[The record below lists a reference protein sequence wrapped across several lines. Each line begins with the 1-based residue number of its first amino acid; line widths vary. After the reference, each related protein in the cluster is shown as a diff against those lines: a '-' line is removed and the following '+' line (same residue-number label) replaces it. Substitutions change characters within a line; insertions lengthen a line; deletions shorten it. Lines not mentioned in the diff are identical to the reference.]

1 MSPAQKELQDKAA
14 KKDGSARPER
24 AVELRVSVI
33 DRIAEVSKAE
43 WDACAN
49 PRSGCD
55 ESAVAASPHL
65 ESQHASSPRL
75 TGQDSGLESVYN
87 PFVSHDFLSALEESR
102 SVGGRTGWRVQH
114 VLAKTSDGTLV
125 AAAPAYLK
133 SHSRGEYVFDAGW
146 ADAYARA
153 GGSYYPKLQISVPF
167 TPATGPRLLVRDGLP
182 AAAMRRALAQGLMQF
197 CGAAGASGVHV
208 TFATEDEYRLLG
220 ELGYLQRTD
229 QQFHFENHNFPSF
242 DDFLAALSSRKRKT
256 IRRERQDALAN
267 GITVHWLTGSDLTED
282 IWDAFFDFYMETGSR
297 KWGRPYLTREFYS
310 LVGENM
316 KDRILLVMA
325 RRAGR
330 WIAGA
335 INFIG
340 SETLFG
346 RHWGAVEQHPFLHFE
361 LCYYQAIDYAIA
373 HKLLRVE
380 AGAQGEHK
388 ISRGYLPTTT
398 FSAHY
403 IADPGLRRAIADY
416 LVRER
421 AYVAA
426 AGRELSEL
434 APFRRDPAEETE

>member
-1 MSPAQKELQDKAA
+1 MSPARKEAKDKA
-14 KKDGSARPER
+14 DQPDR
-24 AVELRVSVI
+24 AVELRMSAVDS
-33 DRIAEVSKAE
+33 IAEVSKAD

-49 PRSGCD
+49 PNHPAEV
-55 ESAVAASPHL
+55 ESEASAAPCPPS
-65 ESQHASSPRL
+65 
-75 TGQDSGLESVYN
+75 QDSSLEATYN
-87 PFVSHDFLSALEESR
+87 PFVSHDFLLALEKSN
-102 SVGGRTGWRVQH
+102 SVGGRTGWHVQH
-114 VLAKTSDGTLV
+114 VLAKTSDGTLA

-146 ADAYARA
+146 AEAYDRA

-182 AAAMRRALAQGLMQF
+182 APAVRRALAQGLTRF
-197 CGAAGASGVHV
+197 CGVAGASGVHV
-208 TFATEDEYRLLG
+208 TFATEAEYRLLG

-229 QQFHFENHNFPSF
+229 QQFHWENQNFASF
-242 DDFLAALSSRKRKT
+242 DDFLSALASRKRKT
-256 IRRERQDALAN
+256 LRRERQDALSN

-282 IWDAFFDFYMETGSR
+282 IWDAFFTFYMETGSR

-310 LVGENM
+310 LVGAKM
-316 KDRILLVMA
+316 RGRILLVMA
-325 RRAGR
+325 KRAGR

-340 SETLFG
+340 SHTLFG
-346 RHWGAVEQHPFLHFE
+346 RHWGAVEHHPFLHFE

-373 HKLLRVE
+373 HKMQRVE

-388 ISRGYLPTTT
+388 ISRGYMPTTT

-416 LVRER
+416 LKRER

-426 AGRELSEL
+426 AGEEL
-434 APFRRDPAEETE
+434 AATGPFRKSADEAP